1 MYKYNKAS
9 RFRKDFLYLCCME
22 GLVIKST
29 GSWYW
34 VKDTDGNIHD
44 CRIKG
49 KFRIKGIKT
58 TNPLAVGDRVEFSPE
73 QDNQPSVITKILPR
87 ANYIIRKSVNLSKQ
101 AHIIAANIDQ
111 AILFVTLAFPATTT
125 GFIDRFLVTAEA
137 YQIPCT
143 IVFNKVDLY
152 DEEMLLDLEAYKMLY
167 ENLGYNCVVCSALN
181 STGLEPIKE
190 LLKGKVSL
198 VSGHSGVGK
207 STLINSLDP
216 DIDIATNEISD
227 IHLQGKHTTTFAEMH
242 DLCFGGSIIDTPG
255 IRGFGLVYI
264 DKQEIQGLFPE
275 FRSYAENCKFNNC
288 IHIQEPHCG
297 VKKALDQDLIFTS
310 RYENY
315 ISMMEDQDQESVYR

>member
-1 MYKYNKAS
+1 
-9 RFRKDFLYLCCME
+9 ME

-29 GSWYW
+29 GSWYK
-34 VKDTDGNIHD
+34 VKDADGVVHD

-58 TNPLAVGDRVEFSPE
+58 TNPIAVGDRVGYLEGDVNSPA
-73 QDNQPSVITKILPR
+73 VIHTILPR
-87 ANYIIRKSVNLSKQ
+87 RNYIIRKSVNLSKQ

-111 AILFVTLAFPATTT
+111 AILFVTLAYPATTT
-125 GFIDRFLVTAEA
+125 GFIDRFLVSAEA

-152 DEEMLLDLEAYKMLY
+152 DEDMMLDLEAYKLLY
-167 ENLGYNCVVCSALN
+167 ESLGYDCVICSALEGE
-181 STGLEPIKE
+181 GLDPIKE
-190 LLKGKVSL
+190 LLKDKISL

-216 DIDIATNEISD
+216 DIDIVTDEISD

-264 DKQEIQGLFPE
+264 EKSEIQGLFPE
-275 FRSYAENCKFNNC
+275 FSRYATECKFNNC
-288 IHIQEPHCG
+288 IHIKEPHCA
-297 VKKALDQDLIFTS
+297 VKDALEQNLIFHS

-315 ISMMEDQDQESVYR
+315 VSMMEDQEEESVYR

>member
-1 MYKYNKAS
+1 
-9 RFRKDFLYLCCME
+9 ME

-29 GSWYW
+29 GSWYK
-34 VKDTDGNIHD
+34 VKDTSGTVYE

-58 TNPLAVGDRVEFSPE
+58 TNPLAVGDQVEFTVGDK
-73 QDNQPSVITKILPR
+73 QNPSVIHKILPR
-87 ANYIIRKSVNLSKQ
+87 NNYIIRKSVNLSKQ

-111 AILFVTLAFPATTT
+111 AILFVTLAYPSTTT
-125 GFIDRFLVTAEA
+125 GFIDRFLVSAEA
-137 YQIPCT
+137 YQVPCT

-152 DEEMLLDLEAYKMLY
+152 DEEMLLDLEAFKMLY
-167 ENLGYNCVVCSALN
+167 ESLGYDCVICSALEGK
-181 STGLEPIKE
+181 GLDPIID
-190 LLKGKVSL
+190 LLKDKISL

-216 DIDIATNEISD
+216 DIDIVTDEISD

-264 DKQEIQGLFPE
+264 EKEEIQGLFPE
-275 FRSYAENCKFNNC
+275 FRAYAKNCKFNNC
-288 IHIQEPHCG
+288 IHINEPHCA
-297 VKKALDQDLIFTS
+297 VKEALDEDLIFHS

-315 ISMMEDQDQESVYR
+315 VSMMEDQEEESVYR